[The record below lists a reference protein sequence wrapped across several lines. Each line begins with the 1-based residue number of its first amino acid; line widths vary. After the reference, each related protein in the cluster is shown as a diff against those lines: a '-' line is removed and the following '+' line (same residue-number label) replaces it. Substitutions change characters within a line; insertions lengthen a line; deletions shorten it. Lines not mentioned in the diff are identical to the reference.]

1 MKKFFIITIMLLML
15 ITKVKAYENEVFKI
29 NIPESY
35 VLEDSEEENNYRW
48 IKDNNYI
55 SITTSDNSKL
65 KYDVKEFTDED
76 INKQKEYLETGINK
90 GLEKYNINI
99 TVNDIK
105 KLNDD
110 DIYYLEYDIYYPS
123 KEITGYD
130 MYQKGRMYTTN
141 KYITTIIYSSD
152 KEIAGNDEYLNIIN
166 SLDILDSNVIH
177 SNLTLY
183 IIITIASGILLF
195 VIAVIIIKKRKHK

>member
-15 ITKVKAYENEVFKI
+15 ITKAKAYENEIFKI
-29 NIPESY
+29 DIPESY
-35 VLEDSEEENNYRW
+35 VLEDSKEENNYRW

-65 KYDVKEFTDED
+65 KYDVKEFTDEE
-76 INKQKEYLETGINK
+76 INKQKEYIETGINK

-110 DIYYLEYDIYYPS
+110 DIYYLEYDVYYPS
-123 KEITGYD
+123 KDITGYD

>member
-15 ITKVKAYENEVFKI
+15 ITKAKAYENEIFKI
-29 NIPESY
+29 DIPESY
-35 VLEDSEEENNYRW
+35 VLEDSKEENNYRW

-65 KYDVKEFTDED
+65 KYDVKEFTDEE

-110 DIYYLEYDIYYPS
+110 DIYYLEYDVYYPS
-123 KEITGYD
+123 KDITGYD